1 MFKSDDKVGNIELLE
16 QEIKNIEGNSS
27 KNKTGYWQKLSEI
40 CSKLS
45 TDQLNY
51 INNNENVISKKNK
64 IMEAFNLFL
73 FENFKKDFAE
83 IPNCQ
88 KLCDDYIDTIQDTI
102 ANYNEQIANTIE
114 ENKELKTKIAELE
127 RKIKNNE
134 KSNTKGTR

>member
-1 MFKSDDKVGNIELLE
+1 MFKSDDRVGNIELLE
-16 QEIKNIEGNSS
+16 QKLKHFEEQSS
-27 KNKTGYWQKLSEI
+27 INETGYWQKLSEM

-45 TDQLNY
+45 SDQLNY
-51 INNNENVISKKNK
+51 INNNENVIDKKNK

-73 FENFKKDFAE
+73 FEKFKQDFAE

-88 KLCDDYIDTIQDTI
+88 KLCDDYVDTIQDTI
-102 ANYNEQIANTIE
+102 ANYNEQITNTIE

-134 KSNTKGTR
+134 KSNTKRT

>member
-1 MFKSDDKVGNIELLE
+1 MFKSDDRVGNIELLE
-16 QEIKNIEGNSS
+16 QKLKHFEEQSS
-27 KNKTGYWQKLSEI
+27 INETGYWQNLSEM

-45 TDQLNY
+45 SDQLNY
-51 INNNENVISKKNK
+51 INNNENVIDKKNK
-64 IMEAFNLFL
+64 MMEAFNLFL
-73 FENFKKDFAE
+73 FEKFKKDFAE

-134 KSNTKGTR
+134 KSNTKRT